1 MVTCL
6 VAVMQ
11 VAVVTIK
18 YLEMPRL
25 RTLIHSSIHSVF
37 TIMECDYAIL
47 GVYEHGDHSLGN
59 SMDTNGFD
67 YVVSAI
73 EPKLLK

>member
-1 MVTCL
+1 MEAVWICSAVEML
-6 VAVMQ
+6 VA
-11 VAVVTIK
+11 AVTIK
-18 YLEMPRL
+18 YPGMPRL

-47 GVYEHGDHSLGN
+47 GVYKHGDHSLGN

-67 YVVSAI
+67 YVV
-73 EPKLLK
+73 